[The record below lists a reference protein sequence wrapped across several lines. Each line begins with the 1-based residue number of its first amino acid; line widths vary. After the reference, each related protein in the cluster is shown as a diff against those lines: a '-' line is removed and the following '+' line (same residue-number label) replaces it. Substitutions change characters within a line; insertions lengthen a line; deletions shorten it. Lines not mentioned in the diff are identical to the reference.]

1 MWCLYCKIICFSL
14 GHLCLVPPGGVEQ
27 LCCSLSLVF
36 FSGLIRCTSS
46 GWVRPLCITLYFIGV
61 GASTVYY
68 TVLHRGGCVHCV
80 LHCSSS
86 GWVRPLCIT
95 LYFIGV
101 GASTVY
107 YTVLHRGGCVHCVL
121 HCTSS
126 GIHCVLHCTSSGW
139 VRPLCITLYF
149 IGVGVSTVHQLYSN
163 IKHDPI

>member
-46 GWVRPLCITLYFIGV
+46 GWVCSLCITLYFIGV
-61 GASTVYY
+61 GVFTVYY
-68 TVLHRGGCVHCV
+68 TVLH
-80 LHCSSS
+80 
-86 GWVRPLCIT
+86 W
-95 LYFIGV
+95 
-101 GASTVY
+101 
-107 YTVLHRGGCVHCVL
+107 GGCVHCVL

-126 GIHCVLHCTSSGW
+126 GRVCPLCITLYFIGVGAYYTVLHRGGCIHCVLHCTSSGW